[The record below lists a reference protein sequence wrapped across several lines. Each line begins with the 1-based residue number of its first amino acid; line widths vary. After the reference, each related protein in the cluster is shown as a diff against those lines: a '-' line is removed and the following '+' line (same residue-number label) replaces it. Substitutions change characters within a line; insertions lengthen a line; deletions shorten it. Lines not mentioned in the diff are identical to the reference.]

1 MKKNLLT
8 ALMITAIGV
17 ATLTGCG
24 QAEEGK
30 ASEAVTQ
37 TIEETAET
45 KEETVKETVTAEE
58 NESEETENVE
68 NKPEEKDAILNGAD
82 LIVPEDS
89 GYTYGD
95 NYDENYDCVSYE
107 DRKQEAYEEKKSEV
121 LSGVDR
127 CKINKDIHGALKILY
142 DAREEYPEDEFFFEL
157 QHKLMT
163 CQPDYIEEN
172 FNIIRKKGCKVG
184 LDSIELYN
192 GERVT
197 EDFSINFGGG
207 NIVLDLSDQY
217 KVVDL
222 KVFLSNMAPTKGLMD
237 IDFVCDGVVMDRIK
251 GFDVNCGLIEKSID
265 VTGVNVFEISM
276 IDCTHDW
283 VGEASFF
290 KPDAECHFTFRAY
303 TEKSIEWR

>member
-1 MKKNLLT
+1 MNKKLLT

-24 QAEEGK
+24 RSEEDK
-30 ASEAVTQ
+30 AAEAVTQ
-37 TIEETAET
+37 IVEENLEI
-45 KEETVKETVTAEE
+45 KEETV
-58 NESEETENVE
+58 EETDAAVETEPENNEEV
-68 NKPEEKDAILNGAD
+68 PEEKNKTI
-82 LIVPEDS
+82 
-89 GYTYGD
+89 
-95 NYDENYDCVSYE
+95 
-107 DRKQEAYEEKKSEV
+107 EAYEEKKSEV
-121 LSGVDR
+121 LSAVDR
-127 CKINKDIHGALKILY
+127 CKINKDINGALKILY

-157 QHKLMT
+157 QQKLRT

-172 FNIIRKKGCKVG
+172 CNIIRKKGCKVG
-184 LDSIELYN
+184 LDTIELDN

-207 NIVLDLSDQY
+207 NIVLDLSEQY

-222 KVFLSNMAPTKGLMD
+222 KVFLSNMAPSKGLID

-251 GFDVNCGLIEKSID
+251 GFDVNCDLIEKSID
-265 VTGVNVFEISM
+265 VTGVNVFEISV

-283 VGEASFF
+283 VGEASFS